1 MIIYKGCRY
10 RNSCPYPGA
19 VRHPGGVSSKHRK
32 RKIISP
38 MKAPCLPPLT
48 KSKGICLLYFVW
60 VPGYGTQNFAHARL
74 TNKLYLS
81 PPSFLFWAK
90 LSLCCS
96 GRSWSHGPP
105 APASLIAGIA
115 GAYLHSLEQ
124 NSLTFIPSFG
134 TFLWCCS
141 PEGLAL
147 WMMTDQGAGLRL
159 SCKPVTR
166 VVVIWVN

>member
-115 GAYLHSLEQ
+115 GALPPLTRTEFFNLYTKLWNISLVLF
-124 NSLTFIPSFG
+124 SRRTCFVDDDWPRC
-134 TFLWCCS
+134 W
-141 PEGLAL
+141 P
-147 WMMTDQGAGLRL
+147 
-159 SCKPVTR
+159 PVKL
-166 VVVIWVN
+166 